1 MWTKN
6 GTEENEDV
14 IDLFIKNIDRSNKF
28 ENKVDIRMV
37 PQVILLMDSY
47 DVDDDSK
54 MPEASRSTLIDIR
67 SSDNIIIG
75 HNSK

>member
-1 MWTKN
+1 LWTKN